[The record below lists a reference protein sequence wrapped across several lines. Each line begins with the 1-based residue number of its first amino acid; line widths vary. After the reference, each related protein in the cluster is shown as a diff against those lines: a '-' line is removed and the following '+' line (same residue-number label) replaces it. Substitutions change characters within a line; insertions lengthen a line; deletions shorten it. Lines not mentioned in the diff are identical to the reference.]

1 MKTVAKRLL
10 SLALGLCLAVAG
22 VFTIAP
28 TVTASAATEIVF
40 NLGANGS
47 ASHADGSTKTQSY
60 TETVNDYTLKITD
73 GVNMYPSA
81 RDAKGNS
88 CIKLGT
94 SKANGSF
101 KFTVPADVT
110 SVIIEVAK
118 YKTNSASVTVNG
130 TKTTLDKNS
139 NDGAYNEIEVDTI
152 STKTV
157 SLSVSS
163 GYRAMVNSIKY
174 VIEESGTPI
183 VRINGNADMQ
193 LGIPLQLIAITE
205 NIEGDIVWTSDNEEI
220 LTVDQ
225 NGVVTAVALGSA
237 TITAKVGDIDA
248 THTIK
253 VYPSNA
259 KEITIAEAV
268 EICKYTGSADTPFY
282 YTATGTIKRIDY
294 SYNATYDDITLTITD
309 GTHEVKCYYLKGG
322 KDLNPGDTIRV
333 TGPLCLYGGNTN
345 EFNKGSTYV
354 KLTTV
359 NDINAYMQLAY
370 KYTEDVVNEEVV
382 LKDSDFRLNC
392 GIDSKIADV
401 EGATSYGIRVTAN
414 GKTKDY
420 TSETATSW
428 AEKDGKF
435 YVVLGLGDIINDKAK
450 LGTEFTVQA
459 FVVIDGEVV
468 VSKNAKKYSVVRM
481 VADYVD
487 VEGIEEVQHLYDF
500 LSNKYDLI

>member
-28 TVTASAATEIVF
+28 TVTASAATETETMNIFASKGVLSSNKQTITWTGDNVQF
-40 NLGANGS
+40 KNEQANGS
-47 ASHADGSTKTQSY
+47 TAIRTSDSNHFRAYKGSKT
-60 TETVNDYTLKITD
+60 
-73 GVNMYPSA
+73 
-81 RDAKGNS
+81 
-88 CIKLGT
+88 
-94 SKANGSF
+94 
-101 KFTVPADVT
+101 
-110 SVIIEVAK
+110 
-118 YKTNSASVTVNG
+118 
-130 TKTTLDKNS
+130 
-139 NDGAYNEIEVDTI
+139 TI
-152 STKTV
+152 STLDESNIEKIVIT
-157 SLSVSS
+157 
-163 GYRAMVNSIKY
+163 GYGENKY
-174 VIEESGTPI
+174 ITPI
-183 VRINGNADMQ
+183 SDSMKSQATVTTSGSTITAIVNAPSITFSATAQWRLSKITVTYQLPDTGEPSISLDADENMQ
-193 LGIPLQLIAITE
+193 LGAPLQVKAKVE
-205 NIEGDIVWTSDNEEI
+205 NIEGDITWTSSNEEVA
-220 LTVDQ
+220 TVDE

-237 TITAKVGDIDA
+237 TITAKVGDVED

-294 SYNATYDDITLTITD
+294 SYDADYDDITLTITD

-370 KYTEDVVNEEVV
+370 KYTEAEENV
-382 LKDSDFRLNC
+382 LTNSDFRLNC
-392 GIDSKIADV
+392 AIDSKIANVDA
-401 EGATSYGIRVTAN
+401 ESYGIRVTAN

-420 TSETATSW
+420 TSKTATSW

-435 YVVLGLGDIINDKAK
+435 YVVLGLGDIVNDLEK
-450 LGTEFTVQA
+450 LCTEFTVEA
-459 FVVIDGEVV
+459 FAVIDGEVV

-500 LSNKYDLI
+500 LSNVHGLI